1 MLQSQAPLARSP
13 MYFLHLFNQNHTQ
26 NELPMRNT
34 HLLLFLFSP
43 ILLLPAKTTSAQT
56 PVEGYVF
63 EENNR
68 GYLRQVKVM
77 ILELPGNIVRA
88 DTFTDAEGRFGM
100 LLPPGDYRAVAKKDI
115 FFENEQI
122 FKVALEKVFLKMEMK
137 RRPGYLFDVTVA
149 EARDNPELVVDA
161 VQGAWIEI
169 FNRTQNRSELV
180 LKNHPNAFFQHT
192 FEQGNHYTILIR
204 KPGFIAKR
212 IEVYVNVAGCI
223 LCVDGVASLTPGVTE
238 NLTAG
243 NELGTLLANIELDR
257 AKLDKRIQ
265 IQNIYYDFDK
275 WDIRP
280 DAAERLDKVV
290 TLMKDNPGLTV
301 ELGSHT
307 DSRGNDDYN
316 MTLSGKRAAA
326 AVAYIISEGV
336 DSARITSKGYGESQL
351 VNRCRND
358 VTCTEEEHQQNRR
371 TELRITGISNDS
383 LEYLRWESLEQIVQR
398 EEAEKAQK
406 PIKTTSKSNKKPLPE
421 ANNSVPLPEIQPED
435 QPELIPILSQHDR
448 ENLTGSILEYVPR
461 AFFTEFTG
469 YSVEI
474 LRTDK
479 PLYAGRDSILQ
490 RHLPTYMR
498 READKKFAYFV
509 GEFTDLS
516 AARDFFKTTALPKFP
531 GARLVEFKKG
541 EKTYIK

>member
-1 MLQSQAPLARSP
+1 
-13 MYFLHLFNQNHTQ
+13 
-26 NELPMRNT
+26 MRNT
-34 HLLLFLFSP
+34 QLLLFLFSP
-43 ILLLPAKTTSAQT
+43 ILLLQAKTISAQT

-88 DTFTDAEGRFGM
+88 DTFTDAEGRFAM
-100 LLPPGDYRAVAKKDI
+100 SLPPGDYRVVAKKDI
-115 FFENEQI
+115 FFENEQT
-122 FKVALEKVFLKMEMK
+122 FKVASEKVFLKIEMK
-137 RRPGYLFDVTVA
+137 RRPGYLFDVTIA
-149 EARDNPELVVDA
+149 EARENPELVVDA

-192 FEQGNHYTILIR
+192 FEQGNHYTMLIR

-212 IEVYVNVAGCI
+212 IEVYVNVDGCI

-290 TLMKDNPGLTV
+290 TLMKDNPSLTV

-326 AVAYIISEGV
+326 AVAYIISQGV
-336 DSARITSKGYGESQL
+336 DSARITSKGYGESQP
-351 VNRCRND
+351 VNRCRNG

-406 PIKTTSKSNKKPLPE
+406 PKKTTPKSNQRPLPE
-421 ANNSVPLPEIQPED
+421 ANNSVPLPEIQPD
-435 QPELIPILSQHDR
+435 ALPEIIPILKQH
-448 ENLTGSILEYVPR
+448 ENNLTEGIHKYVPR
-461 AFFTEFTG
+461 AFLTEFTG
-469 YSVEI
+469 YSVEV

-479 PLYAGRDSILQ
+479 PLYAGRDSFLQ
-490 RHLPTYMR
+490 RHQPMYMR
-498 READKKFAYFV
+498 READKKYVYFV

-516 AARDFFKTTALPKFP
+516 AARDFFQTTALPKFP

-541 EKTYIK
+541 KKTYIK